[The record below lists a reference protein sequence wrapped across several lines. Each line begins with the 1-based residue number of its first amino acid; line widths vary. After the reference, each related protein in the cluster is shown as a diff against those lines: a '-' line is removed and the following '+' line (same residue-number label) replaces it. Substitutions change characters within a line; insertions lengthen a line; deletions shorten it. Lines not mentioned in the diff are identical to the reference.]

1 MLSSAL
7 RWFLG
12 LFGLLL
18 LMAGAALTATEL
30 RIAYLAWPYWPGV
43 WAALACALIT
53 LAGGL
58 LLRGAVR
65 GTFRRRAPA
74 ALTS

>member
-1 MLSSAL
+1 MLPSAL
-7 RWFLG
+7 RWLLG

-18 LMAGAALTATEL
+18 LGAGAVLTATEL
-30 RIAYLAWPYWPGV
+30 RIAYVAWPYWPAV

-65 GTFRRRAPA
+65 GSFRRRAA
-74 ALTS
+74 RALTS